1 MQFFVYV
8 FKMII
13 LKVWWFRTS
22 LETKLWTSGS
32 AGDTPRRFIALPD
45 ISAGRK
51 WVQGLSSYANQMK
64 ARANSDGTLNIT
76 DKITLKKKLSEISS
90 NEEQ

>member
-1 MQFFVYV
+1 
-8 FKMII
+8 
-13 LKVWWFRTS
+13 
-22 LETKLWTSGS
+22 
-32 AGDTPRRFIALPD
+32 
-45 ISAGRK
+45 
-51 WVQGLSSYANQMK
+51 MK